1 VSIRFCHQFG
11 SALLLRQMWVA
22 DVQGTCPDFHVRRAC
37 AGGLSGRGHVRHRR
51 KIAYAVRSMLS
62 VTALYCAFVAMAPS
76 GWAVATMLY
85 VDQNN
90 GNCSDSGAGTQTQP
104 FCTISAGASKVLAG
118 QTVQVA
124 AGTYTEA
131 PSVGHSGTASSP
143 IVITPAPQASVVIT
157 GRVNGIKVSS
167 RSWVTVQGFT
177 ITQTTGAG
185 IYVSY
190 SSNVTVSNM
199 TVTQTPGGN
208 GIYVTQS
215 SAITIAG
222 NHVAYAGQPASG
234 YTWQGIAVNATSNSM
249 VVGNEA
255 AHNTDAGI
263 ALINGAT
270 GIEVKNNVTFANARQ
285 YTRAAAGI
293 DVRASGNTID
303 GNTSYSNED
312 SGIQFYNGGGNL
324 AYNNVCYNNGDHGID
339 DLNSPNQVIV
349 ANTVYGNTTSGINLE
364 GTAGTSASSGGTVAN
379 NVSVNN
385 ALHSFGTKGNI
396 RVDANSTAGTSI
408 DYDLVNLDSAGTAF
422 TWGNTRYASL
432 LALQSATGQE
442 SHGLEADP
450 LFRYPPTADF
460 QLAEGS
466 PAIDSA
472 NSAVTGQPATDRD
485 SNARV
490 DDPLTANT
498 GSGSTPY
505 EDRGAYEFQLPAPG
519 DTPPIAALTVTPS
532 TGAAPLTIT
541 ADASAS
547 TDGDATAIESYEFK
561 FGDGTVVG
569 PQATPTA
576 THTYP
581 CPASGSF
588 TVTVIVIDTA
598 GLDSSATAQVTL
610 PPGNLICNPGFETG
624 TAGWA
629 PSGTGV
635 ALTQVA
641 GGHSGDYSAAIAN
654 TGTASVDNCTLKD
667 ASPHWVA
674 TTSSGTYQA
683 SIWVRADTAGPTLK
697 LRLREY
703 SLSGGGLQ
711 GSQTTVSTLTTGWQQ
726 IAFSYT
732 PAAPGTSYLDFNAYT
747 LSSPPGT
754 CFYADD
760 ASITL
765 N

>member
-1 VSIRFCHQFG
+1 
-11 SALLLRQMWVA
+11 
-22 DVQGTCPDFHVRRAC
+22 VR
-37 AGGLSGRGHVRHRR
+37 GRGRR
-51 KIAYAVRSMLS
+51 RRIGCAIGAALA
-62 VTALYCAFVAMAPS
+62 VTAMYGTFVALAPS
-76 GWAVATMLY
+76 GWAVATTLY
-85 VDQNN
+85 VDRNN
-90 GNCSDSGAGTQTQP
+90 GNCFDLGAGTQTQP
-104 FCTISAGASKVLAG
+104 FCTISAGATKVLQG
-118 QTVQVA
+118 QTLQVA
-124 AGTYTEA
+124 SGTYTEA
-131 PSVGHSGTASSP
+131 PSVGHSGTATSP
-143 IVITPAPQASVVIT
+143 IVVTAAPQASVTIT
-157 GRVNGIKVSS
+157 GGSNGMKISS

-177 ITQTTGAG
+177 VTQTTGAG
-185 IYVSY
+185 VYVSY

-215 SAITIAG
+215 SAITVAG
-222 NHVAYAGQPASG
+222 NHVSYAGQPTSG
-234 YTWQGIAVNATSNSM
+234 YTWQGIALNATNNSLA
-249 VVGNEA
+249 VGNQA
-255 AHNTDAGI
+255 DHNTDAGI

-303 GNTSYSNED
+303 GNVSYSNED

-364 GTAGTSASSGGTVAN
+364 GTAGTTASSGGTVAN
-379 NVSVNN
+379 NVSVDN
-385 ALHSFGTKGNI
+385 ALNSFGTKGNV
-396 RVDANSTAGTSI
+396 RVDANSTTGTNI

-422 TWGNTRYASL
+422 TWGNTRYPSL
-432 LALQSATGQE
+432 AALQSATGQE
-442 SHGLEADP
+442 AHGLEADP
-450 LFRYPPTADF
+450 LFRYPAAADF
-460 QLAEGS
+460 RLAEGS

-472 NSAVTGQPATDRD
+472 NSAATGQPATDRNG
-485 SNARV
+485 NARV
-490 DDPLTANT
+490 DDPTTVNT
-498 GSGSTPY
+498 GNGATPY

-547 TDGDATAIESYEFK
+547 TDADATTIESYEFK
-561 FGDGTVVG
+561 LGDGTVVG

-581 CPASGSF
+581 CPASGTF

-598 GLDSSATAQVTL
+598 GLDSSTTAQVTV
-610 PPGNLICNPGFETG
+610 PPGNLVCNPGFETG

-635 ALTQVA
+635 TLTQVA

-654 TGTASVDNCTLKD
+654 TGTAAVDNCTLKD
-667 ASPHWVA
+667 ASPHWVS
-674 TTSSGTYQA
+674 TTAPGTYQA
-683 SIWVRADTAGPTLK
+683 SIWVRADSAGATLK

-703 SLSGGGLQ
+703 SLSGGALQ
-711 GSQTTVSTLTTGWQQ
+711 GSQTAAFTLSTAWQQ
-726 IAFSYT
+726 MALTYT
-732 PAAPGTSYLDFNAYT
+732 PTTPGSSYLDFNAYT
-747 LSSPPGT
+747 LNSPPGT

-760 ASITL
+760 ASITI